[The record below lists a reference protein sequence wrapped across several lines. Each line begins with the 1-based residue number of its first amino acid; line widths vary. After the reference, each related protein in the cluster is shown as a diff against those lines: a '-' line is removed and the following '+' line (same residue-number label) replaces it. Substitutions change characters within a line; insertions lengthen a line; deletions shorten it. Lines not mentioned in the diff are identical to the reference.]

1 MYVERVKNN
10 GKDYLRLVSNKR
22 ITNSKGIKTSTKVV
36 EYNIGPLSKY
46 DDGQPNYVERL
57 KESFKNGNPIIEEL
71 LPYVDKNNSNIK
83 KYNLTFCEH
92 DDFCVGDP
100 KLFSHILIERIL
112 EEIGIVDFVRSY
124 KRFLNSNFDILGFIR
139 LLIYGRVLN
148 PATKIQTARQNSNYY
163 GPIISNMYEYNIY
176 DTLDFIYKYRTNIT
190 KTINSNMI
198 SKFNRKANLVFYD
211 VTNFYFEI
219 DEPDADDVDENNV
232 IINKGIR
239 KNGVCKEERSLPI
252 VQMGLFMDE
261 NGFPISL
268 DIFPGNTLDH
278 LTVKD
283 SLINQIDNL
292 NFNRFIFVGDR
303 GMCNYLNLLHLLNK
317 GNGYVIS
324 KSIAKST
331 KEEKEWILKQD
342 DYISTSDNFKYKSRI
357 ITKMVKDANNKKV
370 QITEKEVIYWSKSYY
385 EKQIHENKSFLD
397 FIDKLKNNP
406 ESFRTTKTQVSSLKK
421 FIKKEFV
428 NELTG
433 EVIDSNKLKAI
444 IDEDKVNAFVDYFGY
459 YKLITSE
466 ITMDDCEVID
476 TYHNLSQI
484 EDQFRVMKSTL
495 NTRPI
500 NVRTKEHI
508 QAHLLIC
515 MIALIVIRVIQY
527 KIKQSEDFKPNTELD
542 WETGL
547 SAERIVKALNKWTV
561 DRLPEDYYRF
571 NSLSDDD
578 LALIIKS
585 FDINIHKKLYR
596 RSELKDIKMN
606 IKICK

>member
-1 MYVERVKNN
+1 MYIEKVKNN

-22 ITNSKGIKTSTKVV
+22 ITNSKGIKTSTKIV
-36 EYNIGPLSKY
+36 EYNIGPLSKF
-46 DDGQPNYVERL
+46 DDGEPDYVERL
-57 KESFKNGNPIIEEL
+57 KKSFKNGNPIIDEL
-71 LPYVDKNNSNIK
+71 LPFVDKNNSNIK

-92 DDFCVGDP
+92 DDFCIGDP
-100 KLFSHILIERIL
+100 KLFSHVLIERIL
-112 EEIGIVDFVRSY
+112 EEIGLIDFVRSY
-124 KRFLNSNFDILGFIR
+124 KRFLNSKFDVLGFVR

-148 PATKIQTARQNSNYY
+148 PASKIKTAKQNSDYY
-163 GPIISNMYEYNIY
+163 DSIISNMYEYNIY
-176 DTLDFIYKYRTNIT
+176 DTLDFIYKYRTSIT
-190 KTINSNMI
+190 KKINTNMI
-198 SKFNRKANLVFYD
+198 NKYNRKTNLIFYD

-219 DEPDADDVDENNV
+219 DNPDQDEIDENGE
-232 IINKGIR
+232 IINKGIK
-239 KNGVCKEERSLPI
+239 KNGVSKEERSLPI
-252 VQMGLFMDE
+252 VQTGLFMDE

-268 DIFPGNTLDH
+268 EIFPGNTLDH

-283 SLINQIDNL
+283 SLINQIDL

-303 GMCNYLNLLHLLNK
+303 GMCNYINLLHLLHK
-317 GNGYVIS
+317 GNGYVVS

-342 DYISTSDNFKYKSRI
+342 DYTFATDNFKHKSRI
-357 ITKMVKDANNKKV
+357 VTKMVKDENGKKV

-385 EKQIHENKSFLD
+385 EKQRHENKSFLD

-406 ESFRTTKTQVSSLKK
+406 DSFRITKTQVSSLKK

-433 EVIDSNKLKAI
+433 EVIDSNKLKAL

-466 ITMDDCEVID
+466 IKMDDSDVID
-476 TYHNLSQI
+476 IYHKLSQI

-495 NTRPI
+495 NARPM

-527 KIKQSEDFKPNTELD
+527 KIKQSDEFIPNPELN
-542 WETGL
+542 WEVGL
-547 SAERIVKALNKWTV
+547 SPERIVNALNKWTV
-561 DRLPEDYYRF
+561 DRLPQDNYRF
-571 NSLSDDD
+571 NSLNDSD
-578 LALIIKS
+578 LTTIIKA
-585 FDINIHKKLYR
+585 FKIDIPKKLYSR
-596 RSELKDIKMN
+596 CELKEIKMN
-606 IKICK
+606 IKI

>member
-1 MYVERVKNN
+1 MYIERVKNN

-22 ITNSKGIKTSTKVV
+22 ITNSKGIKTSTKIV

-46 DDGQPNYVERL
+46 DDGQPNYVDRL

-71 LPYVDKNNSNIK
+71 LPFVDKNNPHIN
-83 KYNLTFCEH
+83 KYNLTFCEY
-92 DDFCVGDP
+92 DDFCIGDP

-112 EEIGIVDFVRSY
+112 EEIGFIDFVRHY
-124 KRFLNSNFDILGFIR
+124 KRFLNSNFDVLGFAR

-148 PATKIQTARQNSNYY
+148 PASKIKTAKQNFDYY
-163 GPIISNMYEYNIY
+163 NPIISNIYEYNIY
-176 DTLDFIYKYRTNIT
+176 DTLDFIYKYRNSIT
-190 KTINSNMI
+190 KIINSNMI
-198 SKFNRKANLVFYD
+198 NKFNRKANLIFYD

-219 DEPDADDVDENNV
+219 DVPDDDEIDENGN
-232 IINKGIR
+232 IISKGIR

-268 DIFPGNTLDH
+268 EIFPGNTLDH

-303 GMCNYLNLLHLLNK
+303 GMCNYINLLHLLHK

-342 DYISTSDNFKYKSRI
+342 DYISTSETFKHKSRI
-357 ITKMVKDANNKKV
+357 VTKMVKNENGKKI

-385 EKQIHENKSFLD
+385 EKQKYENKSFLD
-397 FIDKLKNNP
+397 FIDKLKTNP
-406 ESFRTTKTQVSSLKK
+406 ENFRITKTQVSPLKK
-421 FIKKEFV
+421 FIKKDCI

-444 IDEDKVNAFVDYFGY
+444 IDEDKINAYVDYFGY

-466 ITMDDCEVID
+466 LTMDDCEIID

-515 MIALIVIRVIQY
+515 MIALIVIRIIQY
-527 KIKQSEDFKPNTELD
+527 KIKHSEEFIPDVELD
-542 WETGL
+542 WQTGL
-547 SAERIVKALNKWTV
+547 SAERIVNALNKWTI
-561 DRLPEDYYRF
+561 DRLPQDYYRF
-571 NSLSDDD
+571 NSLNDSD
-578 LALIIKS
+578 LSLIMKA
-585 FDINIHKKLYR
+585 FDINIPKKLYR
-596 RSELKDIKMN
+596 RSELKSIKMN
-606 IKICK
+606 IEICK